1 MNAPPRQLGEAGT
14 ALVQELKQAEF
25 ITQFNDEL
33 VRKVI
38 KETNEM
44 YEAIEATIRDVKE
57 IQANAVDETDSASE
71 QHAASLLVEWLTIL
85 RNKRCSLAYLMNRL
99 NRLKK
104 IWWQSGSIM
113 APVLKEKLSSSEIG
127 WYQEYD
133 TLMANYMKDTGVL
146 ISDDQSPPKS
156 LFVEVRCMDDVG
168 DIVTDSGE
176 VIQLHKNTAHYLPR
190 ANVQQ
195 LIRQG
200 VCIQTTPD
208 KV

>member
-1 MNAPPRQLGEAGT
+1 MNTPSRQLGEAGT
-14 ALVQELKQAEF
+14 ALVLELKQAEY
-25 ITQFNDEL
+25 ITNFNDEL

-44 YEAIEATIRDVKE
+44 YEAIETTIREVK
-57 IQANAVDETDSASE
+57 QKQSNGDDDDNSSD
-71 QHAASLLVEWLTIL
+71 QYAASLLVEWLTIL
-85 RNKRCSLAYLMNRL
+85 RNKRCALAYLMNRL

-113 APVLKEKLSSSEIG
+113 ASALKEKLSSSEIG

-133 TLMANYMKDTGVL
+133 MLMANYMKETGLLV
-146 ISDDQSPPKS
+146 SDDQAPPKS